1 MNPTPTPH
9 LKQTATILAIPQPK
23 ARFAVRFQRI
33 EHFSVEVL
41 ARNADE
47 ACAEA
52 VFALQTQ
59 QGKARLLTSLL
70 DYFTVENLNPSQGA

>member
-1 MNPTPTPH
+1 MNPSPKPH
-9 LKQTATILAIPQPK
+9 LNQTATILAIPQPK
-23 ARFAVRFQRI
+23 ARYAVRFQRI

-52 VFALQTQ
+52 VFAFQNQ

-70 DYFTVENLNPSQGA
+70 DYFTIENLQTSKGA